1 MDTESYLKFLSFFA
15 ARFENHSDAQVK
27 KVATT
32 FGFKRSQRPD
42 TLYMY
47 NVHMYNVHMF
57 LFSHSILT
65 FITTIFNNHYADT
78 GKVALP
84 PPLCQGQLF
93 SK

>member
-42 TLYMY
+42 TLLYMY
-47 NVHMYNVHMF
+47 NVHMFFGVDCFVY
-57 LFSHSILT
+57 SHIQ
-65 FITTIFNNHYADT
+65 F
-78 GKVALP
+78 
-84 PPLCQGQLF
+84 
-93 SK
+93 